1 MKVELNPCY
10 ILHHRSYRETSLI
23 LEVFS
28 REYGRLA
35 LVAKGAKRQKNSS
48 RYLLQPNQKL
58 NIAWSIRGDMGTL
71 TAVEREGEAT
81 NLIDGWLLAA
91 FYLNELVMRLLHK
104 HESHPELFDAYASAM
119 DKFYSQEAEQS
130 TLRIF
135 EKYLL
140 QSLGYGLV
148 LDHDVVSGKAID
160 STEDYYYQ
168 IDYGPMLN
176 TPLVSDY
183 VEITGRTLT
192 ALKQDKIT
200 DLSSLREAKRL
211 MRGTLKKHLGTKPLA
226 SRELYKAYMKER
238 EKYKIES

>member
-1 MKVELNPCY
+1 MKVELTPCY

-23 LEVFS
+23 LDVFS

-35 LVAKGAKRQKNSS
+35 LVAKGVKRQKNSS
-48 RYLLQPNQKL
+48 RNLLQPNQKL

-91 FYLNELVMRLLHK
+91 FYLNELVIRLLHK
-104 HESHPELFDAYASAM
+104 HESHPELFDAYTTAM
-119 DKFYSQEAEQS
+119 QKFNSLEAEQS

-160 STEDYYYQ
+160 STANYYYQ
-168 IDYGPMLN
+168 IDYGPMRK

-183 VEITGRTLT
+183 VEIAGRTLT
-192 ALKQDKIT
+192 ALKQDKII

-211 MRGTLKKHLGTKPLA
+211 MRGTLKKHLGAKPLA
-226 SRELYKAYMKER
+226 SRELYQAYMKER
-238 EKYKIES
+238 GK